1 MSEPQDSHAARNEA
15 LGAVRPLVA
24 SEETRSTNLNTRAL
38 GVISASSIIT
48 ALAGLFAK
56 EVFSSASLQKLGDSK
71 VPALVL
77 LISSLVFLVA
87 TVISGVWTLLPRN
100 RGFIVPDGLDNWENK
115 EAQAP
120 LDEALI
126 RQQTLADLAEVLCSL
141 RKFNKNKVQRLTI
154 TYVLY
159 AIAVVVIAGDAGL
172 FFVASV

>member
-24 SEETRSTNLNTRAL
+24 SEETRSTTLNTRAL

-56 EVFSSASLQKLGDSK
+56 EVFNSASLQKLGDSK
-71 VPALVL
+71 GPALVL
-77 LISSLVFLVA
+77 LIGSLVFLVG
-87 TVISGVWTLLPRN
+87 TVICGVWTLLPRD
-100 RGFIVPDGLDNWENK
+100 RGFIEPDGLDNWK
-115 EAQAP
+115 KDVGQPP

-126 RQQTLADLAEVLCSL
+126 RQQTLADLAEVLGNL
-141 RKFNKNKVQRLTI
+141 RDFNKAKVHRLKI
-154 TYVLY
+154 TYILF
-159 AIAVVVIAGDAGL
+159 ASAVVAMAGDTGL